1 MTETDTIR
9 MENNVGR
16 IVVPESIAL
25 DGIVRRPS
33 GSEEFRVSKV
43 VVTEY
48 VSLDSVV
55 RAPVG
60 ERSST

>member
-1 MTETDTIR
+1 MTETDGIR

-16 IVVPESIAL
+16 IVVTEFISL
-25 DGIVRRPS
+25 DGIVRSPS

-55 RAPVG
+55 QAPAE
-60 ERSST
+60 ERRST

>member
-1 MTETDTIR
+1 MTETDRIR
-9 MENNVGR
+9 MENNVDR
-16 IVVPESIAL
+16 IVVTEFISL

-55 RAPVG
+55 QAPAE
-60 ERSST
+60 ERRST